1 MKIEAVRNVKATSKY
16 VNVPST
22 KRRTGN
28 PRPPARAPAMA
39 VTTMESSG
47 DFSFQLARAKT
58 ITMTARTIEVSAYI
72 TNLLSQ

>member
-1 MKIEAVRNVKATSKY
+1 
-16 VNVPST
+16 
-22 KRRTGN
+22 
-28 PRPPARAPAMA
+28 MA